1 MNTDPISD
9 MLTRVRN
16 AIMARHDNL
25 SLPASKIKAEI
36 AALLVSE
43 GYLRSFKIIRDNKQ
57 GVIKIR
63 LKYHDGVPAISG
75 LKRISRPGLRVFTT
89 ADEIPSVL
97 NGTGTAVLS
106 TNKGILT
113 DTEAREANV
122 GGEMLC
128 HVW

>member
-25 SLPASKIKAEI
+25 SMPASKIKSEI

-43 GYLRSFKIIRDNKQ
+43 GYLKSFKIVRDNKQ
-57 GVIKIR
+57 GVIKIK
-63 LKYHDGVPAISG
+63 LKYHDGTPAISG

-89 ADEIPSVL
+89 ANEIPSVL
-97 NGTGTAVLS
+97 SGTGTAILS
-106 TNKGILT
+106 TNRGILT
-113 DTEAREANV
+113 DAEAREANV
-122 GGEMLC
+122 GGEILC